1 MRDTER
7 TEEDWSMSE
16 RRERAVMRD
25 VPNVSAPPILPEAN
39 DFKLPT
45 ARGILSKEEIQA
57 LLRPDLPKINDA
69 GDTSQPFGRD
79 LDAREEVN
87 EAARDGRK
95 VAARLSRAFGEHAGL
110 KAAVTLANAASFEKA
125 GELRTYAEETATNA
139 FAIFENDEGDATH
152 IICLS
157 NHLNDQ
163 LVANACGALS
173 LAGSAAR
180 ARHLSV
186 IDCALIRQFMS
197 PFGRLLG
204 QGLSL
209 VGIETNAAYVS
220 SLMAGDAGARFDF
233 NVDAAGRRSAM
244 SLWTVEVATAERQ
257 TSAPVEPARGAQDAT
272 ALLTARM
279 ASLSVPVSKLAAL
292 KQGDT
297 LLLGLPADQP
307 VQLLSGGRDGRVAYE
322 GDLGR
327 KGNSMAVRLRQ
338 CA

>member
-1 MRDTER
+1 
-7 TEEDWSMSE
+7 MSE

-25 VPNVSAPPILPEAN
+25 VPNVSAPPVLPEAN

-69 GDTSQPFGRD
+69 GERTQPFGRD
-79 LDAREEVN
+79 LDTSDEAD
-87 EAARDGRK
+87 EAAREGRK

-110 KAAVTLANAASFEKA
+110 KAAVTLAEATSFEDA
-125 GELRTYAEETATNA
+125 GELRAHAEESGTNA
-139 FAIFENDEGDATH
+139 FAVFANDEGDATH

-163 LVANACGALS
+163 LIANACGALS
-173 LAGSAAR
+173 LAGSASK

-197 PFGRLLG
+197 PFARLLG

-209 VGIETNAAYVS
+209 VGIETNPAYVS
-220 SLMAGDAGARFDF
+220 SLMAGDTGTRFSF
-233 NVDAAGRRSAM
+233 NVDAAGRRSAI
-244 SLWTVEVATAERQ
+244 SLWSVDAADMRREAKA
-257 TSAPVEPARGAQDAT
+257 PARPVGEVQDAT
-272 ALLTARM
+272 ALLTARI
-279 ASLSVPVSKLAAL
+279 ARLSVAVSRLASL

-307 VQLLSGGRDGRVAYE
+307 VELLSGGRDGRVAYE

-327 KGNSMAVRLRQ
+327 KGNNMAVRIKQ